1 MRPSRGSG
9 YLAEKRTNK
18 RCVTSAR
25 KRAAFQSINR
35 ALKAK
40 KCPGQTGAKD
50 NNAMTNIDG
59 ASAGRNVRRD
69 APVICAG
76 CGRKAQRRARQQRF
90 CSDRCRDQARIRV
103 RRPRMGRGSAPSI
116 QNGLPANLP
125 ADPPK
130 NTNEIKGAQLAKII
144 APKDVIDVELWGS
157 RRWQARISSG
167 GVAVEIGRLR
177 ARALVTP

>member
-1 MRPSRGSG
+1 VAVAGHHHRRFPREGFRR
-9 YLAEKRTNK
+9 L
-18 RCVTSAR
+18 TSAR

-35 ALKAK
+35 ALKEK

-90 CSDRCRDQARIRV
+90 CSDRCRDQARLRV

-116 QNGLPANLP
+116 QNGLRANLP

-130 NTNEIKGAQLAKII
+130 TPTKSKGRNWQKSSPPRTSSMLSCGEAV
-144 APKDVIDVELWGS
+144 DG
-157 RRWQARISSG
+157 RRES
-167 GVAVEIGRLR
+167 VA
-177 ARALVTP
+177 AA